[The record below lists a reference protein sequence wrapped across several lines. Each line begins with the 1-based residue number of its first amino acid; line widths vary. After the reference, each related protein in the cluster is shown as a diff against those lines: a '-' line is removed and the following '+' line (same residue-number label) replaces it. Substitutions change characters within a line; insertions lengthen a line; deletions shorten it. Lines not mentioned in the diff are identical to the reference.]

1 MIKHK
6 EFLDRKDAL
15 VKQAKEL
22 YGKRDIE
29 KFASKIAELLAFID
43 PVIEDLYQELELK
56 DITREWAS
64 EDILELVEPMK
75 AHIAKVGIFLEKRL
89 DRDKKFREKWHG

>member
-6 EFLDRKDAL
+6 EFLDRRDAL

-43 PVIEDLYQELELK
+43 PVIEDLYQELEL
-56 DITREWAS
+56 
-64 EDILELVEPMK
+64 VEPMAGEFSDLYK
-75 AHIAKVGIFLEKRL
+75 EHIAKVGIFLEKRL
-89 DRDKKFREKWHG
+89 ERERNKKSREKWHG

>member
-43 PVIEDLYQELELK
+43 PVIEDLYQELEL
-56 DITREWAS
+56 
-64 EDILELVEPMK
+64 VEPMK

-89 DRDKKFREKWHG
+89 ERDKKFREKWHG